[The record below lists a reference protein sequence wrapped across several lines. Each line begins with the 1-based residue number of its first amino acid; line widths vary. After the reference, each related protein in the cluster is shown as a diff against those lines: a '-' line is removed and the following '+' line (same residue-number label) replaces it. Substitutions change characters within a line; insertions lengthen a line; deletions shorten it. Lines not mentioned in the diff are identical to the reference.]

1 MQKLEGKDLLKI
13 IVIAGIIVVPLLMGL
28 VI

>member
-1 MQKLEGKDLLKI
+1 MQKLEGKDFLKI
-13 IVIAGIIVVPLLMGL
+13 IVIAGIIVVPLLIVL